1 MAFLNE
7 DTNELHIKIVYTG
20 SHGCG
25 KTTNIQSLFKQT
37 SSEVSTR
44 FFDLHSVST
53 KSQFFDF
60 FPLTYGEAKTHALRL
75 HLYTLPSHDL
85 WSTVNMNLLWGA
97 DGIVNVIDSR
107 LPYVAEAEK
116 QMTRLKSLLHLV
128 NRSFSEIP
136 MVFQYN
142 HRDAT
147 NALDVRSLRSEYTRH
162 GAGEIEAVAV
172 QDIGVIDTLDA
183 IAERVLASMENS
195 GQSWNDRASLGLQ

>member
-7 DTNELHIKIVYTG
+7 DTNELHIKIVYAG
-20 SHGCG
+20 SNGSG
-25 KTTNIQSLFKQT
+25 KTTNLQSLFKQT
-37 SSEVSTR
+37 SAEVSTR
-44 FFDLHSVST
+44 FFDLHSLSN
-53 KSQFFDF
+53 KGQFFDF
-60 FPLTYGEAKTHALRL
+60 LPLTYGEARTHALRL

-85 WSTVNMNLLWGA
+85 WPTVNTNLLWGV

-107 LPYVAEAEK
+107 VPCVAETEK
-116 QMTRLKSLLHLV
+116 GILRLKDLLHHV

-142 HRDAT
+142 HRDAA
-147 NALDVRSLRSEYTRH
+147 NAIDLRSLRAEYTRH

-172 QDIGVIDTLDA
+172 QDIGVLDTLDA

-195 GQSWNDRASLGLQ
+195 GHAWSDRNSLGLQ